1 MDERVLVEVYIPAA
15 MRSYDIYL
23 PLHKRIGYIKE
34 MVLPMIE
41 ELTDGMFIPVQQ
53 TSLYKER
60 MHVILADEN
69 TLQEAGVAHGDR
81 LLIL

>member
-15 MRSYDIYL
+15 MCSYDIYL
-23 PLHKRIGYIKE
+23 PLHKPIGYIKKI
-34 MVLPMIE
+34 VLPMLE
-41 ELTDGMFIPVQQ
+41 ELTDGMFIPVLH
-53 TSLYKER
+53 TRLYKER

-69 TLQEAGVAHGDR
+69 TLQEAGIAHGDR